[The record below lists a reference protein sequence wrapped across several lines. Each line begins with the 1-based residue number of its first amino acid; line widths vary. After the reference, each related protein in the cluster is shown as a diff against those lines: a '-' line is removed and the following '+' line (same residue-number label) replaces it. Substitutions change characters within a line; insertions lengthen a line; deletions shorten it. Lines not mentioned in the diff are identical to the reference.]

1 MSVALYR
8 LSTFVAVLFALFA
21 DDYNTKILVLIIV
34 ILMGVDALVD
44 KANG

>member
-1 MSVALYR
+1 MGVALYR
-8 LSTFVAVLFALFA
+8 LSTLVAVFVALFA

-44 KANG
+44 KAN